1 MGEGSLWRRK
11 LNLDLD
17 IYCEVD
23 LDPLWLDLTVRESL
37 TDVQVLVLMMIRQ
50 AIIDLYYE
58 EGHLFKESAL
68 EFLFSSDMEVF
79 CKFLGVEA
87 AELRRRLW
95 TL

>member
-1 MGEGSLWRRK
+1 
-11 LNLDLD
+11 
-17 IYCEVD
+17 
-23 LDPLWLDLTVRESL
+23 
-37 TDVQVLVLMMIRQ
+37 MMIRQ

-58 EGHLFKESAL
+58 EGHSFKESAL